1 LRAAFFCY
9 YASLVHQQ
17 NMLQDL
23 VRTGAYRSAILGN
36 GVDFKDKVVVDVGT
50 GSGVLA
56 YFAVQAGARHVYA
69 LEASGV
75 ARRARKLLEAN
86 GLGDRIT
93 VLQVKVEEC
102 ELPEQADVIIS
113 EPMGFM
119 LIHERMLESYIIAR
133 NRFLK
138 PGGRMFPATGTIHCA
153 PFSDATLHAEQ
164 LEKVAFWRTRDFFG
178 LDLSPLVEDAERDH
192 FGQPVVGF
200 VDVGTLLAPTTA
212 THGINFEADTPAS
225 LATAGL
231 GALPPAQAALQL
243 DLSVAAQVGALA
255 QAALPMPGHP
265 ELGGT
270 YLARGL
276 LAAIGKYPWSPT
288 PAASPAR
295 PRATMALLPL
305 PQGWLEDPPPYAPI
319 PGVDSNAVLYAGDGE
334 YHASVA
340 ALHRSV
346 LETACAQVGEA
357 AEGGDKGVA
366 LDVLLELLEA
376 PFLRRALGCDPGCRD
391 CLLRAAQIMR
401 GLAPAHP
408 LLAEALA

>member
-1 LRAAFFCY
+1 MHFVFSGCFSTPCFPPPLLLFAWPAPLRAAFFCY

-225 LATAGL
+225 LATITI
-231 GALPPAQAALQL
+231 PF
-243 DLSVAAQVGALA
+243 SFVAARTALCHGLAAWFDVDFVGSAEHVVLRTGPLSPGTHWYQVRILLRDPVAVNKGQTLAGTLTCRANARYSYDCTLVMTLEGGEGTTATGAPITSENHCCLA
-255 QAALPMPGHP
+255 DQMYSYGSG
-265 ELGGT
+265 GGT
-270 YLARGL
+270 
-276 LAAIGKYPWSPT
+276 AA
-288 PAASPAR
+288 AA
-295 PRATMALLPL
+295 AT
-305 PQGWLEDPPPYAPI
+305 GS
-319 PGVDSNAVLYAGDGE
+319 GG
-334 YHASVA
+334 
-340 ALHRSV
+340 
-346 LETACAQVGEA
+346 TAT
-357 AEGGDKGVA
+357 
-366 LDVLLELLEA
+366 
-376 PFLRRALGCDPGCRD
+376 
-391 CLLRAAQIMR
+391 
-401 GLAPAHP
+401 HS
-408 LLAEALA
+408 